1 MKPIGIFLTAAAI
14 ISAVAISGG
23 IGSSAFAAT
32 GGPTV
37 VLSST
42 TGSSTNAASIPVT
55 ATFSEPVSGLASTSV
70 QATNATVSAVSGS
83 GTSYSFTLTPAAQGT
98 TTVMLPA
105 DAATSTASSTGS
117 QASNML
123 SFIYDTTAP
132 VITQVTGIASTT
144 ASSSPSYTFSS
155 TEAGAIGLS
164 GGCTSTTT
172 TAVSGS
178 NMLTFNPLANG
189 TYSCSLAVTD
199 TAGNASNSLPINF
212 TVNAPATTTPV
223 ISNLSIANIGTTTA
237 TVTWNTDANSTTQV
251 FYGTSTAYGSSSTLN
266 TTATTTHSVML
277 TNLSEATLYHVEAV
291 STDTGGTATSSDMVF
306 VTQSTAS
313 TTPLAVTGITTVQG
327 NAIAD
332 GTFGNGWQWIL
343 HFVVPDVETN
353 FAMRFNDFTSS
364 SSSSTIPVANNIRIF
379 SPQSS
384 NASSTASAIVETGN
398 GYGATLTLTG
408 DTATTT
414 PGRQIDL
421 TVQMAVPAGTPTGT
435 YSTTFGAQSTTTA
448 TTTP

>member
-14 ISAVAISGG
+14 ISAVAVSGG
-23 IGSSAFAAT
+23 IVSSAFAAT

-55 ATFSEPVSGLASTSV
+55 ATFSEAVNGLASTSV
-70 QATNATVSAVSGS
+70 QATNATVSAISGS
-83 GTSYSFTLTPAAQGT
+83 GVSYSFTLTPLAQGS
-98 TTVMLPA
+98 TTVMIPA
-105 DAATSTASSTGS
+105 DVATSTASSTGN
-117 QASNML
+117 QASNL
-123 SFIYDTTAP
+123 LTFISDTTAP
-132 VITQVTGIASTT
+132 VITEVTGIATTT

-155 TEAGAIGLS
+155 TEAGTVGLT

-178 NMLTFNPLANG
+178 NMLTFNALANG
-189 TYSCSLAVTD
+189 TYACSLGVTD
-199 TAGNASNSLPINF
+199 AAGNASNSLPINF
-212 TVNAPATTTPV
+212 TVNAPATTTPI
-223 ISNLSIANIGTTTA
+223 ISNLAVNAIGTTTA
-237 TVTWNTDANSTTQV
+237 TVSWTTDANSTSQV
-251 FYGTSTAYGSSSTLN
+251 FYGTSASYGSSTTLN
-266 TTATTTHSVML
+266 TTATTTHSVAL
-277 TNLSEATLYHVEAV
+277 ANLAEATLYHVQAV
-291 STDTGGTATSSDMVF
+291 STNSAGTATSSDMVF
-306 VTQSTAS
+306 VTQLTSS
-313 TTPLAVTGITTVQG
+313 TTPLAVTGIDTVRG

-332 GTFGNGWQWIL
+332 GTFGNGWQWTL
-343 HFVVPDVETN
+343 HFVIPDIEN
-353 FAMRFNDFTSS
+353 FFAMRFNDFFSA

-384 NASSTASAIVETGN
+384 NASTTASAIVATGN
-398 GYGATLTLTG
+398 GYGPMLMLNG